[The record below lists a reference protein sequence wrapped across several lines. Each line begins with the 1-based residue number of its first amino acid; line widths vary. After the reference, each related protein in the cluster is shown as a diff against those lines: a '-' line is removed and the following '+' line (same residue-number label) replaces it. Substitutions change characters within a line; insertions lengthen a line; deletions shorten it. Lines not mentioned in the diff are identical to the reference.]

1 LALSLK
7 EEKGGKR
14 SSLVSANQ
22 KEGNHLTDEYLKRKR
37 YFAGPINLDYA
48 QFIIVIHS
56 DLSSTRSTMMRIE
69 TRK

>member
-7 EEKGGKR
+7 GKKGGER

-22 KEGNHLTDEYLKRKR
+22 KEGKHLTDEYLRRKG

-48 QFIIVIHS
+48 QFAIVVHS
-56 DLSSTRSTMMRIE
+56 DVSSTRSTMMRIE
-69 TRK
+69 TGK